1 MRRAIFQ
8 CQQIQ
13 HVEEAAWDAYQWSDI
28 HRELVDTHDVLHVK
42 KKENVIEKIEQEAA
56 LLSEILP
63 DVAISLLSEMAEWE
77 ISRWIRLNWN

>member
-56 LLSEILP
+56 LLSRNIARCGNLII
-63 DVAISLLSEMAEWE
+63 V
-77 ISRWIRLNWN
+77 WNGRVRNIAVDSA